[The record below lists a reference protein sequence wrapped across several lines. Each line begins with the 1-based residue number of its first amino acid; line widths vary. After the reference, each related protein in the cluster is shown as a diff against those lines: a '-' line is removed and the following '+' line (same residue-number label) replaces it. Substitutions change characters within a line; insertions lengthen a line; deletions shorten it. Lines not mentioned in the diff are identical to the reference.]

1 MRLRLATNIIEP
13 NAAQSKVKI
22 KLSKTSYSSKF
33 QVPTLWDF
41 KSPSLLFTTK
51 QTNKQYRYGAVVI
64 STNAE
69 TARRD
74 GLLLRHRRFT
84 LGGWDSPLLRQRRT
98 PTSSCQSPK
107 RFCQTAPQEASRRL
121 ALLLLT
127 TTTPLTVGV
136 QAQSMAIGMLWE
148 CQE

>member
-1 MRLRLATNIIEP
+1 MR
-13 NAAQSKVKI
+13 
-22 KLSKTSYSSKF
+22 F
-33 QVPTLWDF
+33 
-41 KSPSLLFTTK
+41 
-51 QTNKQYRYGAVVI
+51 RYGAVVI

-107 RFCQTAPQEASRRL
+107 RFRQTAPQEASRRL
-121 ALLLLT
+121 ALTLLLLT
-127 TTTPLTVGV
+127 TTTPLMVEV
-136 QAQSMAIGMLWE
+136 QALSMAIGMLWE